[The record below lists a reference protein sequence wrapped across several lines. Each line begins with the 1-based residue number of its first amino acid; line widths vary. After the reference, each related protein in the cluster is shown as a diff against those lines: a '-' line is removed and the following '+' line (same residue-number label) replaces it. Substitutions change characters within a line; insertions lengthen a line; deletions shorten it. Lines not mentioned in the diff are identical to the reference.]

1 MDHVVQLVNVKLLYQ
16 RLSFLNLY
24 FQTTI
29 LKVILIFVNQL
40 LFLIEIV
47 SSLWIDV
54 KFQWVS
60 HPVDP
65 FIFIFDIF

>member
-47 SSLWIDV
+47 SSL
-54 KFQWVS
+54 
-60 HPVDP
+60 
-65 FIFIFDIF
+65 